1 MIMVNKNYV
10 YSDIDPT
17 LKSDTLGNVK
27 IRYDMDV
34 IEQSIKNIMLT
45 VQNERVRNPIGSS
58 LVQFLFRP
66 MNNDTVRDI
75 RNEIKRLITRWEPR
89 VVLTRLNVIPNYDQ
103 NYYDL
108 DMAFRVKSLGNVQRN
123 FSTKIRSLT
132 GN

>member
-1 MIMVNKNYV
+1 MKRNYV
-10 YSDIDPT
+10 YSDFNPQ
-17 LKSDTLGNVK
+17 LKNDGLGNVK
-27 IRYDMDV
+27 TFFDMDA

-58 LVQFLFRP
+58 LVQYLFRP
-66 MNNDTVRDI
+66 MNADTVRDI

-89 VVLTRLNVIPNYDQ
+89 VTLTRLEVSPNYDQ

-108 DMAFRVKSLGNVQRN
+108 EMSFRVKSLGNVQRN

>member
-1 MIMVNKNYV
+1 MNRNYV
-10 YSDIDPT
+10 YSDFDPH
-17 LKSDTLGNVK
+17 LKNDGVGNVK
-27 IRYDMDV
+27 TFYDMDA

-45 VQNERVRNPIGSS
+45 VQNERVRNPIGSG
-58 LVQFLFRP
+58 LIQFLFRP

-75 RNEIKRLITRWEPR
+75 RNEIKRLILRWEPR
-89 VVLTRLNVIPNYDQ
+89 VILTRLDVTPNYDQ

-108 DMAFRVKSLGNVQRN
+108 DMTFRVKSLGNVQRN